1 MTAAKAKS
9 IFLFDFLTVYKAS
22 GLQAKYKITL
32 LAYCI

>member
-9 IFLFDFLTVYKAS
+9 IFLFDFLTDKAS